1 MLLQRL
7 NEARRMMDKL
17 RACIV
22 ANYFANA
29 GMTKVPEVSPHRSSV
44 LNCCHGNWPK
54 TAVLFFPSML
64 PRMTRLFWTTRP
76 SDGSWSH
83 RPAPLLPSTRAPRP
97 PPWASRSRNPSR
109 SREMNLRKT
118 ACTEKT
124 VAGRTAGLDAT
135 RAEWVETTEL
145 IFLIL
150 FHPFDLSGKLYFDV
164 AGHIWRAVV
173 SWNRAPSYVSHLW
186 TWVLQT
192 LCKEDNRSG
201 KRIQVCTS
209 IDAI

>member
-124 VAGRTAGLDAT
+124 VAGRRAGLDAT
-135 RAEWVETTEL
+135 RAEWVETIEL
-145 IFLIL
+145 IFWFSFIHLIFQESYIL
-150 FHPFDLSGKLYFDV
+150 TLQDTFGVPSSLGTEHRVTYHTSGPESSRLY
-164 AGHIWRAVV
+164 AKKTIVV
-173 SWNRAPSYVSHLW
+173 GNVSKYVL
-186 TWVLQT
+186 
-192 LCKEDNRSG
+192 
-201 KRIQVCTS
+201 
-209 IDAI
+209 A